1 MGVRDLLSLS
11 ATLRAGRVFQGSLT
25 LSLLENGSFDK
36 LNNRFLR
43 WPASPPFHTLA
54 HPSPINSALENTKNH
69 TPQDWQT
76 PVVWQA

>member
-11 ATLRAGRVFQGSLT
+11 ATLRACRVFQGSLT

-36 LNNRFLR
+36 LNHRFLR

-54 HPSPINSALENTKNH
+54 HPSLINSSLENTETH
-69 TPQDWQT
+69 TPQDSQIPT
-76 PVVWQA
+76 VLQA